1 MIGVFDSGLGGL
13 TVLKEFLKQ
22 LPDYNYIYL
31 GDNARAPYGS
41 KSSKLVYNFTVQAVD
56 FLFKQGCELI
66 IVACNTASAK
76 ALRRVQQEWLPKNY
90 PKKRILGVIIPTAEV
105 VADKVNANPKQNKV
119 GVIGTK
125 ATIDS
130 QVYETEI
137 KKLCSSAHVI
147 NQACPLLVP
156 LVEEGWVARR
166 ETKMI
171 LRYYLRPL
179 KNKKINTLVLGC
191 THYPFLLKQIKEVMG
206 KNCEVLDSPKLV
218 GKKLKDYLARHPEI
232 EEKIKEKKR
241 LVFYTTDE
249 VDQFKELGEKFLK
262 IKMKD
267 VEKIKL

>member
-41 KSSKLVYNFTVQAVD
+41 KSTRLVYNFTVQAVD
-56 FLFKQGCELI
+56 FLFKEGCELV

-76 ALRRVQQEWLPKNY
+76 ALRKVQQEWLPKNY
-90 PKKRILGVIIPTAEV
+90 PNKRILGVVIPTAEV
-105 VADKVNANPKQNKV
+105 VADKINSKPKQNKI

-125 ATIDS
+125 ATINS
-130 QVYETEI
+130 NAYEIEI
-137 KKLCSSAHVI
+137 KKLCSSANII
-147 NQACPLLVP
+147 NKACPLLVP
-156 LVEEGWVARR
+156 LVEEGWIVRR

-191 THYPFLLKQIKEVMG
+191 THYPFLLKQIKEIMG
-206 KNCEVLDSPKLV
+206 KTCEVLDSPKLIV
-218 GKKLKDYLARHPEI
+218 KKLKNYLKRHPEI
-232 EEKIKEKKR
+232 EKKLLKKKK
-241 LVFYTTDE
+241 LVFYTTDDVE
-249 VDQFKELGEKFLK
+249 QFKELGEKFLK